1 MDFAFF
7 LLTFLLGS
15 FALLA
20 VYDGLFLH
28 ILKYELH
35 MHKESKNEH
44 VTHTVRAFLF
54 VGILY
59 FLFLNQDSNVG
70 FIIGLTM
77 VIIDIIVLG
86 IDAYMEHDSRIFMG
100 GLPRWEYILH
110 LFVNGLHF
118 ASIAVMLALK
128 IELVD
133 GHVIFVQGLSNFK
146 GYDLFRIL
154 VVNLLPGSILIAFT
168 HLLVMSPKV
177 AQQFSAMKMKFSC
190 C

>member
-1 MDFAFF
+1 MDFALL

-20 VYDGLFLH
+20 VFDGLYLH
-28 ILKYELH
+28 MLKYELH

-59 FLFLNQDSNVG
+59 FLFLNQESNTSF
-70 FIIGLTM
+70 FIGMAIVL
-77 VIIDIIVLG
+77 IDVIVLG
-86 IDAYMEHDSRIFMG
+86 IDAYMEHDSRSFMG

-128 IELVD
+128 IELMD
-133 GHVIFVQGLSNFK
+133 GSVILVHGLSNF
-146 GYDLFRIL
+146 GAYDVFSFL
-154 VVNLLPGSILIAFT
+154 VVNLLPGSILIAFI
-168 HLLVMSPKV
+168 HILVMSPRV
-177 AQQFSAMKMKFSC
+177 AQRFSVLKMKYSC